1 MRVSDRRKR
10 VRSFR
15 GWTRLNVQ
23 RQPEPM
29 QVIDTSQYSCT
40 AHEREISD
48 GSGLTFFFLL
58 LSSTGMSAA
67 AETAAAAANAAFSAF
82 DLRPRFLG
90 SLGTT
95 AAAGAM
101 PCSCS

>member
-1 MRVSDRRKR
+1 MSGQLRVGQGSTYSDSLIRCKRSMLVSTAAPRKR
-10 VRSFR
+10 ERDL
-15 GWTRLNVQ
+15 GW
-23 RQPEPM
+23 E
-29 QVIDTSQYSCT
+29 
-40 AHEREISD
+40 
-48 GSGLTFFFLL
+48 SGLTFFFLL

-67 AETAAAAANAAFSAF
+67 AVAAAAAANAAFSAF

>member
-1 MRVSDRRKR
+1 MLVSIA
-10 VRSFR
+10 VLC
-15 GWTRLNVQ
+15 TR
-23 RQPEPM
+23 
-29 QVIDTSQYSCT
+29 
-40 AHEREISD
+40 ERERD
-48 GSGLTFFFLL
+48 LGWESGLTFFFLL